1 MRTFTKI
8 FMTLTLTVALAIVS
22 TAQATTQTKPAA
34 TPAKPAT
41 MTATQPKPVAA
52 PAAAPAAKP
61 ADTKA
66 AKKPMAGKSDSEI
79 QSCIQTRL
87 ANAPKMKEQGFS
99 ASVSGGVATFTGTT
113 RNAGTKGGVSGMAKA
128 CGASKT
134 VNNITFEKAAK
145 PVAPAAKPKP

>member
-1 MRTFTKI
+1 MRTITKAFT
-8 FMTLTLTVALAIVS
+8 TLTLTAALALVS
-22 TAQATTQTKPAA
+22 MAQATTQTKPPA

-41 MTATQPKPVAA
+41 MTATQPKP
-52 PAAAPAAKP
+52 AAAPAAKP
-61 ADTKA
+61 ADMKA

-134 VNNITFEKAAK
+134 VNNITIEKAAK
-145 PVAPAAKPKP
+145 PAAPAAKPKP